1 MKPSEPQPDDAA
13 RPDEPLAEKSPRE
26 RARAEAKPM
35 APLQA
40 MAMGLILIAL
50 DSQSRYDLF
59 PDPLGWLLVLWGV
72 MKLPLPERPTL
83 LTATGLALATAC
95 VLFVPAAE
103 EAIGEAGL
111 SMIWAVQ
118 LPDLAFV
125 VLLCRALIAAA
136 RRQKPVDRTVAGR
149 FGVAL
154 TAAVVV
160 IALVPIGS
168 AAENDGL
175 ITAADGGFVLLWLWL
190 VWNLFAVSG
199 RSWLASRPRPESS

>member
-1 MKPSEPQPDDAA
+1 
-13 RPDEPLAEKSPRE
+13 
-26 RARAEAKPM
+26 M
-35 APLQA
+35 APLQG

-50 DSQSRYDLF
+50 DSQSRFDLF

-72 MKLPLPERPTL
+72 AKLPLPERNAL
-83 LTATGLALATAC
+83 LTTAGIATATAAALYVPVIEEAVGDAGLA
-95 VLFVPAAE
+95 
-103 EAIGEAGL
+103 
-111 SMIWAVQ
+111 MIWAVQ

-125 VLLCRALIAAA
+125 IVLCRALIAGA
-136 RRQKPVDRTVAGR
+136 RRQSPVDRTAAGR

-168 AAENDGL
+168 AAETDGL

-199 RSWLASRPRPESS
+199 RPWLAARPATSGRP

>member
-1 MKPSEPQPDDAA
+1 MKPPEPQSDDAS
-13 RPDEPLAEKSPRE
+13 RPEKTPRE
-26 RARAEAKPM
+26 RARRDAKPM
-35 APLQA
+35 APLQG

-50 DSQSRYDLF
+50 DSQSRFDLF

-72 MKLPLPERPTL
+72 AKLALPERTAL
-83 LTATGLALATAC
+83 LTTAGLATATA
-95 VLFVPAAE
+95 VALYVPVVE
-103 EAIGEAGL
+103 EAVGDAGL
-111 SMIWAVQ
+111 AMIWAAQ

-125 VLLCRALIAAA
+125 IVLCRALIAGA
-136 RRQKPVDRTVAGR
+136 RRQQPVDRAVAGR

-168 AAENDGL
+168 AAEADNL

-199 RSWLASRPRPESS
+199 RNWLAARTARAEPS

>member
-1 MKPSEPQPDDAA
+1 MKPSESQPDDAA
-13 RPDEPLAEKSPRE
+13 RPEEPLPRESPRE
-26 RARAEAKPM
+26 RARRDAKPM

-50 DSQSRYDLF
+50 DSQSRFDLF

-72 MKLPLPERPTL
+72 AKLALPERATL
-83 LTATGLALATAC
+83 LTATGVALATSAA
-95 VLFVPAAE
+95 LFIPVVE
-103 EAIGEAGL
+103 EAIGDAGL
-111 SMIWAVQ
+111 AMIWAAQ

-125 VLLCRALIAAA
+125 VVLCRALIAGA
-136 RRQKPVDRTVAGR
+136 RRQKPIDRTVAGR

-160 IALVPIGS
+160 IALVPIGA

-199 RSWLASRPRPESS
+199 RTWLAARPAS